1 MVSSFV
7 QDLKY
12 AARGLRRSP
21 GFAAVALLTLALGVG
36 LTAAIFSAL
45 DAVLLRPLPWGEPD
59 RTVMVW
65 SKWISFDK
73 TWLADG
79 EVLDYRRRSRTLHTI
94 AAWSDGQINV
104 TGGGAEPERV
114 AYAEATANI
123 FDALVVRPVVGRTYT
138 AEEDVPNGP
147 AVAVI
152 SYELWQRRYGGEPSA
167 VGQSIELNGRP
178 YEIVGVAPRGFALP
192 TDYAS
197 ADRSQVFVPVQ
208 IDPKTTDHGNH
219 GYYGVARLHPGA
231 SAAQATADLQSI
243 TQALTREGLY
253 PKEMEFTAFAV
264 TLRDEVVGEVRGS
277 VVAVFG
283 AVGFLLL
290 IACFN
295 VANLLIVRAEG
306 RQREIAVRSALGA
319 GRARVVR
326 QLVAEGLVL
335 AGIGTIAG
343 IVLADGIVQW
353 LTWWAPAGI
362 PRLAEATVDVRV
374 LLFAVGLTIVTTA
387 FFSLA
392 PALRLLG
399 ANVAGHLK
407 DGAQNATAGA
417 GRQRFRSALVVAE
430 MALAV
435 VLVLG
440 AGLMMRSL
448 AKLQQ
453 IDIGFDPSN
462 VLTLRLST
470 PQASYDTPEKVVLF
484 YQQLVERV
492 RRLPGVRSAG
502 AARLL
507 PLAGQ
512 IGDYGLMIEG
522 YTPPPGSN
530 AKGDWQIVT
539 DGYLETVGER
549 LVRGRT
555 FRATDTSM
563 SQPVALVNEELAR
576 RYYAG
581 QDPIG
586 RRMKIGGGGNPQR
599 PFVTIVGI
607 VKDVRHNGMTA
618 AIKEK
623 FYVPHAQWHVATGN
637 PIRSMSIVAKTT
649 GDPMALAAAVRA
661 EVRAL
666 DPNLPLAQV
675 RSMSEIVAT
684 SLSEPRF
691 TSVLFGVFAALALL
705 LAAVGV
711 YGVLSYL
718 VTLRTREIGIRVAIG
733 AGPRDVLRLVLGRGL
748 ALSMGG
754 IVVGLIA
761 AIPLAR
767 LVAALLYEVS
777 TLDPLTFAAVP
788 LVLSIVALGASALP
802 ARRATRV
809 DPVTALKSE

>member
-1 MVSSFV
+1 MVSSFF
-7 QDLKY
+7 QDITY

-36 LTAAIFSAL
+36 LTTAIFSAL

-59 RTVMVW
+59 RTVMIW
-65 SKWISFDK
+65 SKWVSFDK

-79 EVLDYRRRSRTLHTI
+79 EVLDYRMRSRTMHTV

-123 FDALVVRPVVGRTYT
+123 FDALVVRPIAGRTYT

-152 SYELWQRRYGGEPSA
+152 SYELWQRRYAGERSA

-178 YEIVGVAPRGFALP
+178 YEIVGVMPRGFCLP

-197 ADRSQVFVPVQ
+197 ADRSQVFVPLQ
-208 IDPKTTDHGNH
+208 IDPKTTDHGSH
-219 GYYGVARLHPGA
+219 GYYGVARLRPGA
-231 SAAQATADLQSI
+231 TAAQATSDLQSI

-253 PKEMEFTAFAV
+253 PKEMQFTAFAV
-264 TLRDEVVGEVRGS
+264 TVRDEVVGEVRGA
-277 VVAVFG
+277 VIAVFA

-295 VANLLIVRAEG
+295 VANLLLVRAEG

-335 AGIGTIAG
+335 AGVGTLAG
-343 IVLADGIVQW
+343 IALAYAIVRW

-362 PRLAEATVDVRV
+362 PRLAEAVVDLRV
-374 LLFAVGLTIVTTA
+374 LLFAAGLTMLTAA

-417 GRQRFRSALVVAE
+417 GRQRSRSALVVAE

-470 PQASYDTPEKVVLF
+470 PAASYDTPEKVVLF
-484 YQQLVERV
+484 YQQLVDRV

-512 IGDYGLMIEG
+512 IGDWGLMVEG

-555 FRATDTSM
+555 FRPTDTAR

-586 RRMKIGGGGNPQR
+586 RRLKIGGGNPER
-599 PFVTIVGI
+599 PWVTIVGI
-607 VKDVRHNGMTA
+607 VKDVRHNGVTEV
-618 AIKEK
+618 IKEK
-623 FYVPHAQWHVATGN
+623 FYVPHTQWHVATGN
-637 PIRSMSIVAKTT
+637 TIRNMSIVAKTT

-666 DPNLPLAQV
+666 DPHLPVAQV
-675 RSMSEIVAT
+675 RPMTEIVAT

-691 TSVLFGVFAALALL
+691 TSVLFGVFAGLALL
-705 LAAVGV
+705 LAAIGV

-718 VTLRTREIGIRVAIG
+718 VTLRTREIGIRVAVG

-748 ALSMGG
+748 ALSVGG
-754 IVVGLIA
+754 IVAGLIA
-761 AIPLAR
+761 AVPLAR
-767 LVAALLYEVS
+767 LVATLLYEVS
-777 TLDPLTFAAVP
+777 ALDPLTFVAVP
-788 LVLSIVALGASALP
+788 IVLSVVALVASALP

>member
-1 MVSSFV
+1 F
-7 QDLKY
+7 QDLRY

-36 LTAAIFSAL
+36 LTTAIFNAL

-59 RTVMVW
+59 RTVMIW

-79 EVLDYRRRSRTLHTI
+79 EVLDYRARGRTFHTV

-114 AYAEATANI
+114 AYAQATANI
-123 FDALVVRPVVGRTYT
+123 FDALVVRPIAGRTYT
-138 AEEDVPNGP
+138 PEEDVPNGP

-152 SYELWQRRYGGEPSA
+152 SYELWQRRFGGDAAA
-167 VGQSIELNGRP
+167 VGRSIELNGRP
-178 YEIVGVAPRGFALP
+178 FQVVGVMPRGFCLP
-192 TDYAS
+192 IDYAS
-197 ADRSQVFVPVQ
+197 ADRSQVFVPLQ
-208 IDPKTTDHGNH
+208 IDPKTADHGSH
-219 GYYGVARLHPGA
+219 GYYGVARLRPGA
-231 SAAQATADLQSI
+231 TAAQATADLQGI
-243 TQALTREGLY
+243 TQALVHEGQY
-253 PKEMEFTAFAV
+253 PKEMQFSAFAV
-264 TLRDEVVGEVRGS
+264 TLTDEVVGEVRGA
-277 VVAVFG
+277 VIAVFA

-319 GRARVVR
+319 GRARVIR

-335 AGIGTIAG
+335 AAAGTLAG
-343 IVLADGIVQW
+343 IALAYAIVRW

-362 PRLAEATVDVRV
+362 PRLADAAVDLRV
-374 LLFAVGLTIVTTA
+374 LLFAAGLTMVTAA

-399 ANVAGHLK
+399 ADVAAHLK
-407 DGAQNATAGA
+407 DGAQNATAGT

-470 PQASYDTPEKVVLF
+470 PAASYDTPERVVLF
-484 YQQLVERV
+484 YQQLVDRV

-512 IGDYGLMIEG
+512 IGDWGLMVEG

-555 FRATDTSM
+555 FRSTDTTL

-586 RRMKIGGGGNPQR
+586 RRLKIGGGGNPER
-599 PFVTIVGI
+599 PWVTIVGI
-607 VKDVRHNGMTA
+607 VRDVRHNGVTE

-623 FYVPHAQWHVATGN
+623 FYLPHTQWHVATGN
-637 PIRSMSIVAKTT
+637 TIRSMSIVAKTT

-666 DPNLPLAQV
+666 DPNLPIAQV
-675 RSMSEIVAT
+675 RPMTDIAAT

-691 TSVLFGVFAALALL
+691 TGVLFGVFAALALL
-705 LAAVGV
+705 LAAIGV

-718 VTLRTREIGIRVAIG
+718 VTLRTREIGIRVAVG
-733 AGPRDVLRLVLGRGL
+733 AGPRDVLRLILGRGL
-748 ALSMGG
+748 FLSLGG
-754 IVVGLIA
+754 IILGLIA

-767 LVAALLYEVS
+767 LVETLLYEVRG
-777 TLDPLTFAAVP
+777 LDPVTFLVVP
-788 LVLSIVALGASALP
+788 LVLSVVALAASLLP

>member
-7 QDLKY
+7 QDLRY

-45 DAVLLRPLPWGEPD
+45 DAVLLRPLPWPEPD
-59 RTVMVW
+59 RTVMIW

-79 EVLDYRRRSRTLHTI
+79 EVLDYRARSRTLHTV

-123 FDALVVRPVVGRTYT
+123 FDALVVRPIAGRTYT

-152 SYELWQRRYGGEPSA
+152 SYELWQRRYAGESTA
-167 VGQSIELNGRP
+167 IGQPIELNGRP
-178 YEIVGVAPRGFALP
+178 YQIVGVMPRGFALP

-197 ADRSQVFVPVQ
+197 ADRSQVFVPLQ
-208 IDPKTTDHGNH
+208 IDPKTADHGSH
-219 GYYGVARLHPGA
+219 GYYGVARLRAGVN
-231 SAAQATADLQSI
+231 AAQATSDLESI
-243 TQALTREGLY
+243 TQALTREGFY
-253 PKEMEFTAFAV
+253 PKEMEFSAFAV
-264 TLRDEVVGEVRGS
+264 TLRDEVVGEVRGA
-277 VVAVFG
+277 VIAVFA

-335 AGIGTIAG
+335 AGVGTVAG
-343 IVLADGIVQW
+343 IALAYGIVRW

-362 PRLAEATVDVRV
+362 PRLAEATVDLRV
-374 LLFAVGLTIVTTA
+374 LLFAVGLTLVTAT

-399 ANVAGHLK
+399 ANVSAHLK

-484 YQQLVERV
+484 YQQLVDRV

-512 IGDYGLMIEG
+512 IGDYGLMVEG
-522 YTPPPGSN
+522 YTPPPGTN

-555 FRATDTSM
+555 FRPTDTAAA
-563 SQPVALVNEELAR
+563 QLVALVNEEFAR

-586 RRMKIGGGGNPQR
+586 RRMKIGGNPQR

-623 FYVPHAQWHVATGN
+623 FYVPHAQWHVATNN
-637 PIRSMSIVAKTT
+637 PIRSMSIVAKTA

-675 RSMSEIVAT
+675 RPMAEIVST

-691 TSVLFGVFAALALL
+691 TGVLFGVFAALALL
-705 LAAVGV
+705 LAAIGV

-718 VTLRTREIGIRVAIG
+718 VTLRTREIGIRVAVG

-748 ALSMGG
+748 ALSIGG
-754 IVVGLIA
+754 IVVGLVA

-777 TLDPLTFAAVP
+777 SLDPLTFVTVP
-788 LVLSIVALGASALP
+788 LVLSLVALGASALP